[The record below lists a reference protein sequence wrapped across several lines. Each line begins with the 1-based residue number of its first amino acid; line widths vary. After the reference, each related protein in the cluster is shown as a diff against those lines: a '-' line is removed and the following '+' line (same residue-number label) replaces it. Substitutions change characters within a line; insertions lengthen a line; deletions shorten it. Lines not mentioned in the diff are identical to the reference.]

1 MKKTMFTLFMLV
13 FGLSAAMAQR
23 SISGT
28 VVDSKSDPLIGASIL
43 IKGTSS
49 GTVTDVNGA
58 FQMNVPEGSVL
69 VVSYTGYVSQSITL
83 GASNTMVITL
93 QADQRLLDEVVV
105 TAFGIERKRNDL
117 SVSAQ
122 KVTGEEVNQVRS
134 NNFVNALSGKVA
146 GLDIRTNN
154 NMGGSTNVVLRGTKS
169 ITGNNQA
176 LFVVDGVPISNATL
190 NTGNTST
197 GREGYDYG
205 SAAADINPDD
215 IDQITVLKG
224 AAAALYGSRGANGV
238 VLITTKKGRK
248 DRFSVTVNTGLTFG
262 KIDKTT
268 FITHQK
274 EYGAGYGQ
282 DFYDYEPN
290 PGFLSSDLFTPGVQA
305 PFVPFTED
313 GSMGA
318 KFDPNLQVYDWKSID
333 SKSPSFGKTTAWVA
347 AKNDVSEFFE
357 TAVSS
362 NQSVSI
368 EGGSNTALFK
378 LGYTRND
385 EKGMLPNSN
394 LAKNIIN
401 VGATIEPTDKFKIS
415 TSMNFTNQSAT
426 GRYGSGYGSK
436 NLNTMF
442 RQWWQTN
449 IDILEQKEAYERF
462 EQNATW
468 NPAGVAIDAS
478 PIYWD
483 NPYFSR
489 YKNYQND
496 SRNRFFGNVQAQY
509 KILPSLSLVGRVG
522 GDMAFDQQQERINKK
537 GVDRGAYSIF
547 NRNNKEFNYD
557 AYLNYNKDLS
567 SDLNLN
573 VAVGTNIRRS
583 YLSSIFSTTNTD
595 LVVDGLYSIGNSAG
609 TPVPPVEV
617 YQPIGVDGLFG
628 TASLSFK
635 DMFFLDG
642 TIRRDQ
648 STTLPEANNTYIYPS
663 VSAGFSFAEV
673 LKQDW
678 LSYGKIRASY
688 AQVGNDAPAL
698 SIYSV
703 YDKPTAF
710 GSIPFFSLPGTR
722 NNIDLKPE
730 RTKSTEFGLDMA
742 FMDNRFGFEFTYYN
756 ASTFDQI
763 IPIQI
768 TGATGYTSKFINSG
782 EVVNKGIE
790 VIANITPVRTQD
802 FTWGLSFNF
811 SKNNNEVI
819 SLFDE
824 NTKQIVIATFQS
836 GVSLV
841 ALPGQPMGTLK
852 GTGFV
857 YKDGKRTVNEDGYY
871 VTAKDQVIGN
881 TTQKWF
887 GGVGTTLTY
896 KNIKLGMLVDAKIGG
911 SIYSLDQAYGQYT
924 GQTENTAGLNDL
936 GNPKRDPVTNDA
948 KSGGVILDGV
958 KADGTPNDVRV
969 SVQNANDTPFGIANN
984 PNEAFI
990 YDATYVKL
998 REVNLTYSFNKNLFG
1013 TKSFIK
1019 GVDVSLVG
1027 RNLWIIHKNLPD
1039 ADPEEVY
1046 GAGNISGHQ
1055 GGAYPTLKTIGF
1067 NVKLSF

>member
-28 VVDSKSDPLIGASIL
+28 VVDAKSEPLIGASIL

-122 KVTGEEVNQVRS
+122 KVTGDEVNQVRS

-176 LFVVDGVPISNATL
+176 LFVVDGVPVSNSTL
-190 NTGNTST
+190 NTGNTTT
-197 GREGYDYG
+197 GRAGYDYG

-290 PGFLSSDLFTPGVQA
+290 PGFLSGDLFTPGVQA
-305 PFVPFTED
+305 PYVPFTED

-318 KFDPNLQVYDWKSID
+318 KFDPNLQVYDWKSLD

-401 VGATIEPTDKFKIS
+401 VGATIEPTDKFKVS
-415 TSMNFTNQSAT
+415 TSLNFTNQTAT
-426 GRYGSGYGSK
+426 GRYGSGYDSR

-449 IDILEQKEAYERF
+449 VDILEQKEAYERF

-468 NPAGVAIDAS
+468 NPSGVEVDAS

-509 KILPSLSLVGRVG
+509 KVLPSLSIVGRVG
-522 GDMAFDQQQERINKK
+522 GDLAFDQQEERLDKK
-537 GVDRGAYSIF
+537 SVDRGAYSIF

-557 AYLNYNKDLS
+557 LYANYNKDLS

-609 TPVPPVEV
+609 VPVPPVEV

-628 TASLSFK
+628 TASFSFK
-635 DMFFLDG
+635 DMLFVDG

-648 STTLPEANNTYIYPS
+648 STTLPEGNNTYVYPS

-688 AQVGNDAPAL
+688 AEVGNDAPAL
-698 SIYSV
+698 SIFSV

-710 GSIPFFSLPGTR
+710 GSIPFFSLPATR

-871 VTAKDQVIGN
+871 VQAKDQVIGN

-887 GGVGTTLTY
+887 GGVGTSLTY
-896 KNIKLGMLVDAKIGG
+896 KNLRLGMLVDAKIGG

-924 GQTENTAGLNDL
+924 GQTEETAGLNDL
-936 GNPKRDPVTNDA
+936 GNPKRAPLA
-948 KSGGVILDGV
+948 EGGGVILDGV
-958 KADGTPNDVRV
+958 KEDGTPNDVRV
-969 SVQNANDTPFGIANN
+969 SVENANDTPFGIANN

-1013 TKSFIK
+1013 AKSFIK

-1027 RNLWIIHKNLPD
+1027 RNLWIIHKNLPG

-1046 GAGNISGHQ
+1046 SAGNISGHQ
-1055 GGAYPTLKTIGF
+1055 GGAYPTLKTFGF